1 MKLRSLATLL
11 VTLFGF
17 SQAFCATKSSDKTD
31 GKGAASEL
39 RWAAAV
45 DSNAPFAFYD
55 KNNRL
60 TGFEFEIIEGIS
72 RRMGRE
78 PKFIQN
84 SWDGLIPGLG
94 RGLYDCV
101 ICGIEVTAE
110 KGQEVLFSNPYYITF
125 EQLVVAKGT
134 PPVTSLAELSGRK
147 VGTLEQTAALK
158 MLQDTPNV
166 VVKSYAEE
174 MNAYHD
180 VANGRIYGALLDFPI
195 AKYYAGPDAALEFTG
210 PPFGKITYGIAVSRS
225 RPELVQQIN
234 TALGEMVRSGE
245 LRDILSRWGLWTPTM
260 AKALNQSAEPSLPD
274 TEFKAF
280 AAQFNEAGGIVA
292 KLQRYFVYWPVIL
305 DGCILTLEISI
316 LSMAIAIAVGFLLAL
331 MRVYGPFPLRLIS
344 ILYIEI
350 VRGTPLLVQ
359 LLILFYGLPYIGIK
373 LEPFIAGMLGLGMNY
388 AAYEAENYR
397 AGLLAIP
404 KGQMEAAR
412 ALGMTHRQGLRC
424 VVVPQAFRLVLP
436 PVTND
441 FISLLKDSSLVSA
454 VTLIDLTGA
463 YTRIA
468 TQTFDYFGTGLLIA
482 AIYLLIGLPFVR
494 LAGWLEKRLSSDH
507 RTPKQKPSFWIGLGA

>member
-1 MKLRSLATLL
+1 MKSFLRIIPLVSL
-11 VTLFGF
+11 LFTPF
-17 SQAFCATKSSDKTD
+17 AVSAEDAPKDVPR
-31 GKGAASEL
+31 EL

-55 KNNRL
+55 ARNKL
-60 TGFEFEIIEGIS
+60 TGFEYEIITAIA
-72 RRMGRE
+72 RHMGRD

-101 ICGIEVTAE
+101 ICGIEITAE
-110 KGQEVLFSNPYYITF
+110 KGQEVLFSDPYYITF

-134 PPVTSLAELSGRK
+134 PAVTSLPELSGRK
-147 VGTLEQTAALK
+147 VGTLEQTAALR
-158 MLQDTPNV
+158 MLESVPNV
-166 VVKSYAEE
+166 QVKSYAEE
-174 MNAYHD
+174 INAYND
-180 VANGRIYGALLDFPI
+180 VANGRLYGVLLDYPI
-195 AKYYAGPDAALEFTG
+195 AKYYAAPNPELEFTG

-234 TALGEMVRSGE
+234 AALSEMVASGE

-260 AKALNQSAEPSLPD
+260 ADALHQQVEPSLPD
-274 TEFKAF
+274 TEYRAF
-280 AAQFNEAGGIVA
+280 AAQFEEHQGGILGRLRKYA
-292 KLQRYFVYWPVIL
+292 AYWPVIL
-305 DGCILTLEISI
+305 QGCVLTLEISV
-316 LSMAIAIAVGFLLAL
+316 LSMILAIAFGFLLAL
-331 MRVYGPFPLRLIS
+331 VRVYGPFPLKPLS
-344 ILYIEI
+344 ILYIEV

-359 LLILFYGLPYIGIK
+359 LLILFYGLPHVGIK
-373 LEPFIAGMLGLGMNY
+373 LTPFLAGMLGLGLNY

-412 ALGMTHRQGLRC
+412 ALGMTHRQGLRH

-468 TQTFDYFGTGLLIA
+468 TQTFDYFGPGLLIA

-494 LAGWLEKRLSSDH
+494 LTGWLEKSLSTD
-507 RTPKQKPSFWIGLGA
+507 RRPPDQKPSFWLGLGA

>member
-1 MKLRSLATLL
+1 MNPRFLLFLLLSLA
-11 VTLFGF
+11 
-17 SQAFCATKSSDKTD
+17 ATPWARAADSADKSATP
-31 GKGAASEL
+31 EL

-55 KNNRL
+55 SHNRL
-60 TGFEFEIIEGIS
+60 TGFEFEIITGIA
-72 RRMGRE
+72 RHMGRE

-84 SWDGLIPGLG
+84 NWDGLIPGLG

-101 ICGIEVTAE
+101 ICGIEITAE
-110 KGQEVLFSNPYYITF
+110 KGQEVLFSDPYYITF

-147 VGTLEQTAALK
+147 IGTLEQTAALK
-158 MLQDTPNV
+158 MLQETPNV

-180 VANGRIYGALLDFPI
+180 VENGRLYGVLLDFPI

-210 PPFGKITYGIAVSRS
+210 PPFGRITYGIAVSRS

-234 TALGEMVRSGE
+234 AALKEMATTGE

-260 AKALNQSAEPSLPD
+260 AKALNQSEDPSLPD

-280 AAQFNEAGGIVA
+280 ASQFGQEGGIIA
-292 KLQRYFVYWPVIL
+292 RLKKYFVYWPVIL
-305 DGCILTLEISI
+305 DGCILTLEISV
-316 LSMAIAIAVGFLLAL
+316 LSMMIAIAVGFLLAL
-331 MRVYGPFPLRLIS
+331 IRVYGPFPFRQLSL
-344 ILYIEI
+344 LYIEI

-359 LLILFYGLPYIGIK
+359 LLILFYGLPYVGIK
-373 LEPFIAGMLGLGMNY
+373 LEPFVAGMLGLGLNY

-412 ALGMTHRQGLRC
+412 ALGMTHRQGLRH

-494 LAGWLEKRLSSDH
+494 LAGWLESRLSTDR
-507 RTPKQKPSFWIGLGA
+507 RTPEQKPSFWLGLGA